1 MAKEKNVEKMIL
13 VNDGVCTIF
22 FKGDRYMPGDEIEV
36 EAHELENK
44 GIESLI
50 HRGDLIIKD
59 NSAATAE
66 IKDRVESK
74 RKKDPKEGKSRK
86 ELEDG
91 GEF

>member
-1 MAKEKNVEKMIL
+1 MAKEKNVENVVL
-13 VNDGVCTIF
+13 VNTGVCTIH
-22 FKGDRYMPGDEIEV
+22 FKGDRHLPGEEFEIK
-36 EAHELENK
+36 ATDLQNK

-50 HRGDLIIKD
+50 YRGNLIVKD
-59 NSAATAE
+59 NSTATAE

>member
-1 MAKEKNVEKMIL
+1 MAKEKNVIL
-13 VNDGVCTIF
+13 VNVGVCTIY
-22 FKGDRYMPGDEIEV
+22 FKGDRHLPGDEFEV
-36 EAHELENK
+36 ATADLENK

-50 HRGDLIIKD
+50 HRGDLIVKD